1 MTVSTADLKITWE
14 KLPADYILDEEPV
27 ENIDQP
33 LLAAALREILEIAG
47 LIVTGILIAPN
58 MGICATVDE
67 QLVIKSPDWFYA
79 SNVQPPENQEIRR
92 SYTPNLEGDIPAIV
106 MEFLS
111 ATANDEYSTVATYPP
126 GKWYFYE
133 RILQVPIYAIFAPA
147 TGRLEVNQL
156 NSLGEYQSYI
166 PDANNRYWI
175 EVIGLFLGVWYGT
188 KTERTGYWLRWWDES
203 GEMLLWGAEMVE
215 RERQER
221 EIAQQEVELERQQR
235 TIAQQQAELERQER
249 EIAQQQA
256 ELERQ
261 EREIAQQQAD
271 RERERSS
278 ILAAQLRAAG
288 LEPEA

>member
-1 MTVSTADLKITWE
+1 VTASKVNLKITWE
-14 KLPADYILDEEPV
+14 KLPADFILDEEPV

-47 LIVTGILIAPN
+47 LIVAGILIAPN
-58 MGICATVDE
+58 MGICATVGDK
-67 QLVIKSPDWFYA
+67 LVIKAPDWFYA
-79 SNVQPPENQEIRR
+79 RNVQPLETQEIRR

-111 ATANDEYSTVATYPP
+111 ATVNEEYSTVSNYPP

-133 RILQVPIYAIFAPA
+133 QILQVPIYAIFAPA

-156 NSLGEYQSYI
+156 NSSGRYQSYQ

-175 EVIGLFLGVWYGT
+175 PGVGLYLGVWYGT
-188 KTERTGYWLRWWDES
+188 KAERTGYWLRWWNES

-221 EIAQQEVELERQQR
+221 A
-235 TIAQQQAELERQER
+235 
-249 EIAQQQA
+249 
-256 ELERQ
+256 
-261 EREIAQQQAD
+261 IAQQQAD
-271 RERERSS
+271 RERERST
-278 ILAAQLRAAG
+278 ILAAQLRALG
-288 LEPEA
+288 IEPEA